1 MSVLPIHITGSP
13 VLHQRAGRV
22 DVVTDEIRQL
32 VADMTETMHEA
43 PGVGLAAPQVGV
55 GLQLFVWHY
64 DDGET
69 LSVGHVVNPSLRLA
83 GRRHHRWFG
92 TPDEEGCLSI
102 PGQRAPLARAER
114 ATLEGVDL
122 EGNRVFVAAEGWLAR
137 IFQHEYD
144 HLQGLLYR
152 DRLSHRDRRV
162 IDAAVEESGWGVPDQ
177 SWVPGPGHREV
188 DFVDDE
194 LGHPAEES

>member
-13 VLHQRAGRV
+13 VLHQEAARIET
-22 DVVTDEIRQL
+22 VTDEIREL
-32 VADMTETMHEA
+32 VADMVETMHEA

-64 DDGET
+64 DDGES
-69 LSVGHVVNPSLRLA
+69 LSEGHVVNPSLRLG
-83 GRRHHRWFG
+83 GRRQHRWFG

-102 PGQRAPLARAER
+102 PGERAPLARFER
-114 ATLEGVDL
+114 ATLTGIDL
-122 EGNRVFVAAEGWLAR
+122 NGSPVVVEATGWLAR
-137 IFQHEYD
+137 IFQHECD

-152 DRLSHRDRRV
+152 DRVARRERRL
-162 IDAAVEESGWGVPDQ
+162 IDASIAENGWGVPGTV
-177 SWVPGPGHREV
+177 WTPGPGHREI

-194 LGHPAEES
+194 LGHPTK